1 MIEITES
8 KSAMSHE
15 KELELTVT
23 QDDIHHRRVLGRDAE
38 ELHGYWS
45 SWRLIGS
52 VLAIALMSNSLFVG
66 YAMPVNVLS
75 IINADIGQ
83 SLCLFVSLKRR
94 NTDTISGPSP
104 NIYLVTTCFTLVSGV
119 LLLVVGRLR

>member
-23 QDDIHHRRVLGRDAE
+23 QDDVHHRRVLGRDAE

-83 SLCLFVSLKRR
+83 LF
-94 NTDTISGPSP
+94 
-104 NIYLVTTCFTLVSGV
+104 CFGQPHTAQC
-119 LLLVVGRLR
+119 